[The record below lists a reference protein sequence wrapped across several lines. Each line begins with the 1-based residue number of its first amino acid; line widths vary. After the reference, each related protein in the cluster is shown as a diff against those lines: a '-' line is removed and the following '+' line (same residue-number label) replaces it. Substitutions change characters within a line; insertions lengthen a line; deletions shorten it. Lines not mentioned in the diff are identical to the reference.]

1 LNKKETHLTTLH
13 IGYALTVNGLLRHY
27 KPQIDIDVT
36 TKIRKTMGKGSTPR
50 KFSVTNE
57 EYANRWNAIFGKDN
71 DSQENKEKAL
81 ESGESDISCPSGGI
95 DNPEGQAGQTQ
106 TP

>member
-1 LNKKETHLTTLH
+1 
-13 IGYALTVNGLLRHY
+13 
-27 KPQIDIDVT
+27 
-36 TKIRKTMGKGSTPR
+36 MSKGSTQRP
-50 KFSVTNE
+50 FSVSNQ

-81 ESGESDISCPSGGI
+81 ESGESDTARDNRGI

>member
-1 LNKKETHLTTLH
+1 LNKKETHPITRRT
-13 IGYALTVNGLLRHY
+13 GYALTVNGLLRHY

-71 DSQENKEKAL
+71 EKENKEKAL
-81 ESGESDISCPSGGI
+81 EFDRSDSARNNRSS
-95 DNPEGQAGQTQ
+95 DNPEGQVGQTQ

>member
-1 LNKKETHLTTLH
+1 MNKKETHPITRRT
-13 IGYALTVNGLLRHY
+13 GYALTVNGLLRHY

-71 DSQENKEKAL
+71 EKENKEKAL
-81 ESGESDISCPSGGI
+81 EFDRSDSARNNRSS
-95 DNPEGQAGQTQ
+95 DNPEGQVGQTQ

>member
-1 LNKKETHLTTLH
+1 MNKKETHPITRRT
-13 IGYALTVNGLLRHY
+13 GYALTVNGLLRHY

-71 DSQENKEKAL
+71 EKENKEKAL
-81 ESGESDISCPSGGI
+81 EFDRQRDSCNSGSLN
-95 DNPEGQAGQTQ
+95 NPQGQAGQTQ

>member
-1 LNKKETHLTTLH
+1 
-13 IGYALTVNGLLRHY
+13 
-27 KPQIDIDVT
+27 
-36 TKIRKTMGKGSTPR
+36 MGKGSTPR

-81 ESGESDISCPSGGI
+81 ESDRSPHSRNSGGI
-95 DNPEGQAGQTQ
+95 DNPEGQAGQTKDA
-106 TP
+106 

>member
-1 LNKKETHLTTLH
+1 
-13 IGYALTVNGLLRHY
+13 
-27 KPQIDIDVT
+27 
-36 TKIRKTMGKGSTPR
+36 MSKGSTSRP
-50 KFSVTNE
+50 FSVTNE

-81 ESGESDISCPSGGI
+81 ESDRQRDPCDSGSSN
-95 DNPEGQAGQTQ
+95 NPEGQAGQTQ

>member
-1 LNKKETHLTTLH
+1 M
-13 IGYALTVNGLLRHY
+13 
-27 KPQIDIDVT
+27 
-36 TKIRKTMGKGSTPR
+36 MGKGSTPR

-57 EYANRWNAIFGKDN
+57 EYTNRWNAIFGKDN

-81 ESGESDISCPSGGI
+81 EFDRQRDPCDSRSS

-106 TP
+106 DA

>member
-1 LNKKETHLTTLH
+1 
-13 IGYALTVNGLLRHY
+13 
-27 KPQIDIDVT
+27 
-36 TKIRKTMGKGSTPR
+36 MGKGSTQRP
-50 KFSVTNE
+50 FSVTND

-71 DSQENKEKAL
+71 EKKN
-81 ESGESDISCPSGGI
+81 ETQSMESDRPADARPSGSS

>member
-1 LNKKETHLTTLH
+1 LNKKGTHLTTLH
-13 IGYALTVNGLLRHY
+13 IGYALTVNGLLKHY
-27 KPQIDIDVT
+27 RPQIDIDVT

-57 EYANRWNAIFGKDN
+57 EYANRWNAIFGRNN

-81 ESGESDISCPSGGI
+81 ESDRQRDPCNSGGS
-95 DNPEGQAGQTQ
+95 DNPKGQVGQAQ